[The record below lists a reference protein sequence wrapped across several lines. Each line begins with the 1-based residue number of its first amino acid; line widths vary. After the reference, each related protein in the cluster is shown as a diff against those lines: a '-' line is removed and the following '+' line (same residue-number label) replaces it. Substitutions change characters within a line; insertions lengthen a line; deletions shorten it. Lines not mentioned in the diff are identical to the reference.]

1 MKNVVVL
8 AWRNI
13 ALSGVLRRWCSRPSI
28 SGNSRSL
35 AEAKMSFAAGIQ
47 RHNTGQTCRPLTG
60 VEARAERAETAD
72 GDETAEDE
80 RSKLAERHPSEIQRN
95 GIRRSDDFRV

>member
-35 AEAKMSFAAGIQ
+35 AEAKISFAAGSQ
-47 RHNTGQTCRPLTG
+47 RGNKDQRRPLTS
-60 VEARAERAETAD
+60 VEARAEGAKTAD
-72 GDETAEDE
+72 GDKAAEDE
-80 RSKLAERHPSEIQRN
+80 RSELAERYPSEIQRD